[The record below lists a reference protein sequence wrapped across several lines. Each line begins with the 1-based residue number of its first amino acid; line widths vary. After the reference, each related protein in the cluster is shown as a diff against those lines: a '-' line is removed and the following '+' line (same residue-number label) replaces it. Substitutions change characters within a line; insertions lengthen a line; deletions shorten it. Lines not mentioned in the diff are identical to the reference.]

1 MALPKTIQT
10 IVGIIGHG
18 PAMLLVGEF
27 GGRDIRFPAI
37 REGANWEALVE
48 VVGERH
54 AKGLCDQFNG
64 DEVYIALCANA
75 IRHDRNCRL
84 IKRYDELLKQGHSSR
99 GAVGILTQEFRPISN
114 RTIENVLNSPT
125 PSMVPEM
132 VQQGSL
138 F

>member
-1 MALPKTIQT
+1 MALPETIQT

-18 PAMLLVGEF
+18 PAMNLVSEF
-27 GGRDIRFPAI
+27 GGREIRFPAT
-37 REGANWEALVE
+37 RNGANWEALVE

-54 AKGLCDQFNG
+54 AKGLCEHFAGN
-64 DEVYIALCANA
+64 EIYIALCANA

-84 IKRYDELLKQGHSSR
+84 IKRYDQLLQQGHSSR

-114 RTIENVLNSPT
+114 RAVENIINSPT

-132 VQQGSL
+132 LQQGQL

>member
-18 PAMLLVGEF
+18 PTMALVNEF
-27 GGRDIRFPAI
+27 GGREIRFPSA
-37 REGANWEALVE
+37 RHGSNWEALVE
-48 VVGERH
+48 IIGE
-54 AKGLCDQFNG
+54 AATKLLCERFAG

-75 IRHDRNCRL
+75 LKNDRNCRM
-84 IKRYDELLKQGHSSR
+84 IQRYDALLREGHSSR

-114 RTIENVLNSPT
+114 RTIEKILNSPT

-132 VQQGSL
+132 LQQGSL